1 VRRWW
6 ILGKTSG
13 DTNEQQNNQIKL
25 HSRPKTELFVTLKM
39 VKSSSV
45 LAEERNQF
53 RANSFP
59 AIAM

>member
-25 HSRPKTELFVTLKM
+25 HSRPKTELFVTLNI

-45 LAEERNQF
+45 LAEERNHYH
-53 RANSFP
+53 ANSFP